1 MTRLVPTVLA
11 IAMVAATA
19 CSRQAA
25 PAPLDAAHTQCQFC
39 RMNASDVHFAAQ
51 IAAPGAEPIFFDD
64 IGCLRDYL
72 KQNGPLTNEQVA
84 FVADHRT
91 GAWVGAT
98 DAVFTHPQNLSTP
111 MGGGIIAHAD
121 RSSRDADAAATGG
134 APVGSEAVLGP
145 ARPSTG
151 AGK

>member
-1 MTRLVPTVLA
+1 MTTVLA
-11 IAMVAATA
+11 IAMFAATA

-25 PAPLDAAHTQCQFC
+25 PAALDAAATQCQFC

-72 KQNGPLTNEQVA
+72 KQNGPLKEEQVA

-91 GAWVGAT
+91 GAWVRAT
-98 DAVFTHPQNLSTP
+98 DAVFTRPQNLTTP

-134 APVGSEAVLGP
+134 ASLGVEAVLGS
-145 ARPSTG
+145 ARPSNG